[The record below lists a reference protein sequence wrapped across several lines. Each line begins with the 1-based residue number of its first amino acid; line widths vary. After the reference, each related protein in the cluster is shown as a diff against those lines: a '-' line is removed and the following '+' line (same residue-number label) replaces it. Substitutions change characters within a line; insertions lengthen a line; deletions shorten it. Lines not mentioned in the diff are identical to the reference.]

1 MRVLNK
7 YREQVNEEIGAN
19 FTRKE
24 TTQRNRGC
32 NDVTF
37 VEMVEIKGNEQR
49 PQVGCYLEK
58 DLNSRNM

>member
-1 MRVLNK
+1 M
-7 YREQVNEEIGAN
+7 NEEIGAN